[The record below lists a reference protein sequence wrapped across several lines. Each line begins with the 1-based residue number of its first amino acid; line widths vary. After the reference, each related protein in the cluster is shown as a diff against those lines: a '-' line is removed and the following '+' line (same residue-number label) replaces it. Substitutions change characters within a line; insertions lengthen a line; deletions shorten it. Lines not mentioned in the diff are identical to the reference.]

1 MKEISFIEEIFSI
14 FAEIFFHK
22 RKIMDNIIRQHY
34 LNKIEKY
41 FGKNT
46 IIVLTG
52 QRRIGKSY
60 LLKQVRD
67 QKQSE
72 PNSNVI
78 FIDKEKREFDSIQTY
93 RDLNN
98 HIEDLYQKGKK
109 NYILIDE
116 IQDIEEFERSVR
128 SYHTEPD
135 AEIVITGSN
144 AKMLSNELS
153 TLIGGRYKEIY
164 IQSLTYQ
171 EFLTFHHLTDSDDT
185 LSLYIQFGGLPG
197 LMKIGLDEE
206 DAREYQTDIYH
217 TVLLKDV
224 ILRNQIR
231 NVTFLENLVH
241 FLADNAGKLISANSI
256 AKFMKSQGESVTST
270 VVSNY
275 IKYLTEA
282 FIIHQVNRYDIHGK
296 RLFEN
301 NDKFYFEDHGI
312 RNALAGGNREG
323 DIEKVIENI
332 IYQHLIHLGYTVN
345 VGQLQAG
352 EIDFVCTAKGG
363 QQKYIQASFIIA
375 DGATRE
381 REFGI
386 LRAIKDNYPK
396 YVISMTPLVTRNDDN
411 GITHLHLR
419 KFLMEGLK

>member
-1 MKEISFIEEIFSI
+1 ME
-14 FAEIFFHK
+14 
-22 RKIMDNIIRQHY
+22 NIIRQNY
-34 LNKIEKY
+34 LNKVERY

-52 QRRIGKSY
+52 QRRVGKSY
-60 LLKQVRD
+60 LLKQLRD
-67 QKQSE
+67 QKQNKA
-72 PNSNVI
+72 NSNVI
-78 FIDKEKREFDSIQTY
+78 YIDKEKREFDSIQTY
-93 RDLNN
+93 RELND
-98 HIEDLYQKGKK
+98 HIESHYQKGKK
-109 NYILIDE
+109 NYIFIDE

-128 SYHTEPD
+128 SYHTELD

-164 IQSLTYQ
+164 IQSLSYQ
-171 EFLTFHHLTDSDDT
+171 EFLTFHNLTDSDDA
-185 LSLYIQFGGLPG
+185 LSQYIQFGGLPG
-197 LMKIGLDEE
+197 LVKIGLEE
-206 DAREYQTDIYH
+206 DDAREYQMDIYH

-224 ILRNQIR
+224 VMRNQIR
-231 NVTFLENLVH
+231 NVTFLENLVR

-256 AKFMKSQGESVTST
+256 AKFMKSQGENVTST

-282 FIIHQVNRYDIHGK
+282 FMIHQVNRFDIHGK

-312 RNALAGGNREG
+312 RNALAGGSREG

-332 IYQHLIHLGYTVN
+332 IYQHLIYLGYTVT

-363 QQKYIQASFIIA
+363 QREYVQAAFIIA
-375 DGATRE
+375 DEATRE
-381 REFGI
+381 REFGN

-419 KFLMEGLK
+419 KFLTEGLK

>member
-1 MKEISFIEEIFSI
+1 MK
-14 FAEIFFHK
+14 
-22 RKIMDNIIRQHY
+22 NILRQHY
-34 LNKIEKY
+34 LNKVERY

-52 QRRIGKSY
+52 QRRVGKSY
-60 LLKQVRD
+60 LLKQLRD
-67 QKQSE
+67 QKQNE
-72 PNSNVI
+72 ANSNVI
-78 FIDKEKREFDSIQTY
+78 YIDKEKREFDSIQTY
-93 RDLNN
+93 RELNDY
-98 HIEDLYQKGKK
+98 IENLYQKGKK
-109 NYILIDE
+109 NYIFIDE

-128 SYHTEPD
+128 SFHTEPD

-164 IQSLTYQ
+164 IQSLSYQ
-171 EFLTFHHLTDSDDT
+171 EFLTFHNLTDSDDA
-185 LSLYIQFGGLPG
+185 LSQYIQFGGLPG
-197 LMKIGLDEE
+197 LVKIGLDEE
-206 DAREYQTDIYH
+206 DAREYQMDIYH

-224 ILRNQIR
+224 VMRNQIR
-231 NVTFLENLVH
+231 NVTFLENLVR
-241 FLADNAGKLISANSI
+241 FVADNAGKLISANSI
-256 AKFMKSQGESVTST
+256 AKFMKLQGENVTST

-282 FIIHQVNRYDIHGK
+282 YMIHQVNRFDIHGK

-312 RNALAGGNREG
+312 RNALAGGSREG

-332 IYQHLIHLGYTVN
+332 IYQHLIYLGYTVT

-363 QQKYIQASFIIA
+363 QRKYVQAAFIIA
-375 DGATRE
+375 DETTRK
-381 REFGI
+381 REFGN

-419 KFLMEGLK
+419 KFLVEGLK

>member
-1 MKEISFIEEIFSI
+1 ME
-14 FAEIFFHK
+14 
-22 RKIMDNIIRQHY
+22 NIIRQHY
-34 LNKIEKY
+34 LNKVERY

-52 QRRIGKSY
+52 QRRVGKSY
-60 LLKQVRD
+60 LLKQLRY

-72 PNSNVI
+72 DNSNVI
-78 FIDKEKREFDSIQTY
+78 YIDKEKREFDSIQTY
-93 RDLNN
+93 RELND
-98 HIEDLYQKGKK
+98 HIEHLYQKGKK
-109 NYILIDE
+109 NYIFIDE
-116 IQDIEEFERSVR
+116 IQDIDEFERSVR

-164 IQSLTYQ
+164 IQSLSYQ
-171 EFLTFHHLTDSDDT
+171 EFLTFHNLTDNDDA
-185 LSLYIQFGGLPG
+185 LALYIQFGGLPG
-197 LMKIGLDEE
+197 LVKIGLDED
-206 DAREYQTDIYH
+206 DAREYQMDIYH

-224 ILRNQIR
+224 VMRNQIR
-231 NVTFLENLVH
+231 NVTFLENLVR

-256 AKFMKSQGESVTST
+256 AKFMKSQGENVTST

-282 FIIHQVNRYDIHGK
+282 FMIHQVNRFDIHGK

-312 RNALAGGNREG
+312 RNALAGGSREG

-332 IYQHLIHLGYTVN
+332 IYQHLIYLGYMVT

-363 QQKYIQASFIIA
+363 QRKYVQAAFIIA
-375 DGATRE
+375 DETTHE
-381 REFGI
+381 REFGN

-419 KFLMEGLK
+419 KFLMEGLG